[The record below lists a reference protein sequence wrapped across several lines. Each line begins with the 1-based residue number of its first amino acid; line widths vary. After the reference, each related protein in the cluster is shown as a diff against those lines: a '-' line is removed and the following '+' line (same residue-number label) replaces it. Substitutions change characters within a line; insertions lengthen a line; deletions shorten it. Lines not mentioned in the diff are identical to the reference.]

1 MLQAPC
7 HRVGFIFLFG
17 KFRNSDRSA
26 HVQWAGVYHCLGG
39 AHTATLPAGGKGKSL
54 LGAIRLR
61 QLRQDV
67 FNSSSMQ
74 PDDSPASEV
83 SVDPGLKA
91 FYDACIVEAL
101 ELDYSVEHANRTS
114 LRMAPVTALEII
126 YGAPQ
131 AGRRPVSCHY
141 LRTMSR
147 DSSFSHVVHIYGF
160 RSCCQRTRRST
171 GSRET
176 DRLQTCR
183 WHCRFDNACRVRF
196 NGTF

>member
-1 MLQAPC
+1 MFTGQASITALAAPTQQHC
-7 HRVGFIFLFG
+7 QR
-17 KFRNSDRSA
+17 
-26 HVQWAGVYHCLGG
+26 AGR
-39 AHTATLPAGGKGKSL
+39 GKSL
-54 LGAIRLR
+54 LGAIRLQ

-67 FNSSSMQ
+67 FTNSSSMQ

-131 AGRRPVSCHY
+131 AGRRPVSCYY

-147 DSSFSHVVHIYGF
+147 DLLFSRVVHIYGF
-160 RSCCQRTRRST
+160 RPCCQRTRRST

-176 DRLQTCR
+176 DRLQACR
-183 WHCRFDNACRVRF
+183 RHCRLDNACRVRF
-196 NGTF
+196 NGAF